1 MKNISNSLSL
11 EACIGQ
17 LLCPLHGR
25 DDLDAVKRLQEREHY
40 GCAFLNSITLDAFQK
55 TTVAIQSA
63 ASSPVIVAADLECGA
78 KSVTD
83 RSTRFPWAMA
93 SGAARAEAA
102 TETMGL
108 ATAAEGRHAGIHWT
122 FAPVVDINYNFRN
135 GVSNV
140 RTYGDDPDTVL
151 RCARAFI
158 RGVQAENRMAACA
171 KHFPGDGMDE
181 RDQHLLTTVNNLSE
195 DAWMAT
201 YGKVWRGVIDAGV
214 RTIMSGHI
222 SFPAWQGEF
231 QHPENGLPAT
241 LCPKLQIELLR
252 KELGFDGVIV
262 SDAAPMTGLTS
273 RVPEDEAVV
282 RFIAAGGDVYLF
294 ARPGKDHG
302 LILEAVRR
310 GRLSEARVREAADRV
325 LALKEWL
332 RLDRQTQG
340 PSPTE
345 AQSLHFRE
353 AAETIAR
360 EAVTIQKDNGRIG
373 QAPPKDARI
382 LTVTVDVEG
391 HKFQPPTLEAFD
403 QHLRHAGYTDVTH
416 FRNPGSHQ
424 MLDAVKVYDTIFLNI
439 YLLPHMHM
447 GHTRLYSPQAMIFWR
462 GFAAR
467 HADLRCTSFGTPYIL
482 YDQPH
487 LPNMLLAYSGVEPC
501 QRAAVDVWL
510 GTRKAVGVCP
520 VRQPEIRI
528 VDFAGDPPFR
538 AS

>member
-1 MKNISNSLSL
+1 MKTLSDPLSL

-25 DDLDAVKRLQEREHY
+25 DDLDAVKRLQEREQY
-40 GCAFLNSITLDAFQK
+40 GCAFLNSGTLASFQR
-55 TTVAIQSA
+55 TTDAIQSA
-63 ASSPVIVAADLECGA
+63 AGSPVIVAADLECGA

-93 SGAARAEAA
+93 SGAARDGAA

-122 FAPVVDINYNFRN
+122 FAPVVDINFNFRN

-151 RCARAFI
+151 RCARAVI

-181 RDQHLLTTVNNLSE
+181 RDQHLLTTVNNLTV

-231 QHPENGLPAT
+231 RHPENGLPAT

-252 KELGFDGVIV
+252 KELGFEGVIV

-273 RVPEDEAVV
+273 RVAEDEAAV
-282 RFIAAGGDVYLF
+282 RFIEAGGDVYLF
-294 ARPGKDHG
+294 ARPGKEHG
-302 LILEAVRR
+302 LILDAVRS

-332 RLDRQTQG
+332 GLANSTR
-340 PSPTE
+340 SPAPAE
-345 AQSLHFRE
+345 ADTRKFRN

-360 EAVTIQKDNGRIG
+360 KAVTVQKDNGAVGR
-373 QAPPKDARI
+373 APARDARI
-382 LTVTVDVEG
+382 LTVTVDAEG
-391 HKFQPPTLEAFD
+391 HKFQPPTLDAFD
-403 QHLRHAGYTDVTH
+403 QHLRDAGYTNITH
-416 FRNPGSHQ
+416 LRNPGSHQ
-424 MLDAVKVYDTIFLNI
+424 MLEAVKEYDTVFLNLYI
-439 YLLPHMHM
+439 LPHMHM

-462 GFAAR
+462 GFAAQC
-467 HADLRCTSFGTPYIL
+467 ADLRCTSFGTPYIL

-487 LPNMLLAYSGVEPC
+487 LPNMLLAYSGAEPC
-501 QRAAVDVWL
+501 QRAAVDAWL
-510 GTRKAVGVCP
+510 GALEPTGLCP

-528 VDFAGDPPFR
+528 VHSVGVAPLEND
-538 AS
+538 